1 MDSEKSFRNGLAEI
15 LAGTGYSVQNFVTS
29 DTKGVVFGRPAEI
42 DIDVI
47 IKGDRTIVVEIKSSV
62 SKSDVFIFLKK
73 VDFYRQISGKQV
85 DNILMITPYIDDA
98 ARDIACQ
105 YNIIVCDTLSDIK
118 PSIQKA

>member
-1 MDSEKSFRNGLAEI
+1 
-15 LAGTGYSVQNFVTS
+15 
-29 DTKGVVFGRPAEI
+29 
-42 DIDVI
+42 
-47 IKGDRTIVVEIKSSV
+47 VVEIKSSV